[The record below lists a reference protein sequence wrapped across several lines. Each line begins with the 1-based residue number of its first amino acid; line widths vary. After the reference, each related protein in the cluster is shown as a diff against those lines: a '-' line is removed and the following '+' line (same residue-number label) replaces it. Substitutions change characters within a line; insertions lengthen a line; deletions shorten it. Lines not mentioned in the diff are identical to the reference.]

1 MYSHDCLLVVPC
13 FIQPTADETTTKP
26 RMMSTPTAASPL
38 SAADRARKK
47 AEARRSRI
55 LAKSADRLD
64 VVNGLT
70 PGASIREKK
79 HDAPPGAP
87 VDDNDIDA
95 DDASTP
101 REIVVDLLSSAVV
114 VSPVVASAAA
124 MAECG
129 EAEAEAEAASSSPES
144 PSAAVAVA
152 EAEAEAEARGARRMA
167 AMRRRRYQSKG
178 VGRPVEEDGASGGGD
193 GAGGGETA
201 AASLEP
207 ALMADADAP
216 TTAPPVSK
224 VEEEVEEE
232 GSRPSAAN
240 DGPDNASA
248 PTMADERTKEEEE
261 AEEFE
266 QKKYMGVARMRRMRL
281 KEQKERRLQEIANDG
296 RTASAAEMATMG
308 VTASMV
314 RRGLVVEVDGASASA
329 SAGGGARK
337 GWLGLV
343 LPPAKLLPR
352 LVTLLLLLFAGLDLG
367 MHRPGRLVRRVEPSL
382 TRPWEHG
389 AGGKVARMAGMMP
402 SSSPTALPAS
412 YPGDVAAA
420 GECVAGEYGSAAK
433 AGGVVCAPTP
443 PGDESR
449 GAKRNPLESLLG
461 RKNKSKGKVEERRVF
476 AEDDEFG
483 SSYRARPKGVDSE
496 FEDDDP
502 GAAPP
507 GVVDAIFRVDLDAL
521 LRNANLPA
529 PIEYAAKFA
538 IKFHRAWVRCLWTL
552 PTSLVRRLFAL
563 PRKALGGWVANP
575 PWMLGVALLVRFA
588 THVLVGNGK
597 SPFSLDSGKG
607 GSDGGGGSGGGIGG
621 LGGNMDILG
630 KVADYAKNYAAST
643 FPRTA
648 LVLGTLMKVMKVDM
662 YVLLCGMLIGLAI
675 TPIEEDHSTGIGGSV
690 VEAAGRLVLGDGE
703 L

>member
-1 MYSHDCLLVVPC
+1 
-13 FIQPTADETTTKP
+13 
-26 RMMSTPTAASPL
+26 MMSTPTAASPL

-95 DDASTP
+95 VDASTP

-124 MAECG
+124 MAEC
-129 EAEAEAEAASSSPES
+129 AEAEAASSSPES
-144 PSAAVAVA
+144 PSAAVAVAVA

-240 DGPDNASA
+240 DGPENASA
-248 PTMADERTKEEEE
+248 PTMADERTKEEEEE

-389 AGGKVARMAGMMP
+389 AGGKVARMAGMMMP

-461 RKNKSKGKVEERRVF
+461 RKDKSKGKVEERRVF